1 MYARTGGARNDRLL
15 VSMKESLKTIAEA
28 NDERNE
34 SFPLDLENPTG
45 GIDRLAAYLHIFH
58 HQVSTYA
65 EP

>member
-1 MYARTGGARNDRLL
+1 
-15 VSMKESLKTIAEA
+15 MKESLKTIAEA